1 MPKSSVEVPR
11 KEFSAEEA
19 IDRIDAGQRVVV
31 TVDVMG
37 ASRDVTLRKTDDEY
51 VCDTGL
57 KLLSYD
63 DRDGLKAC
71 IERLRLVE
79 SD

>member
-1 MPKSSVEVPR
+1 MPESSVEVPR
-11 KEFSAEEA
+11 KEFSTEEA
-19 IDRIDAGQRVVV
+19 LNRIEAGQRVVV
-31 TVDVMG
+31 TVDIMG
-37 ASRDVTLRKTDDEY
+37 ASRDVTLRKTDEEY

-63 DRDGLKAC
+63 DRDGLRTC

>member
-1 MPKSSVEVPR
+1 MSESSVEVPR

-19 IDRIDAGQRVVV
+19 LDRIEAGQRVVV
-31 TVDVMG
+31 TVEVMG

-63 DRDGLKAC
+63 DRDGLRTC

-79 SD
+79 SE

>member
-1 MPKSSVEVPR
+1 MSESSVEVPR

-19 IDRIDAGQRVVV
+19 LDRIEAGQRVVV

-63 DRDGLKAC
+63 DRDGLRTC

-79 SD
+79 SE